1 MYFIVTVQAPDAM
14 DMAAGAFVIDFRYSL
29 LKVNIW
35 NIIELWKGSMQQ
47 NAKGGYSMER
57 RAIKVNAPMNKKLSM
72 KVIPGH
78 FATSSSHVNQYLDL
92 TGMKTR
98 QSDAAEAARVM
109 ARQYV
114 NSTIVDTVVCLE
126 GCQVIGAFLA
136 QELSAVG
143 IMSMNMHQTIYIIAP
158 EFNSNGQM
166 IFRENNLPAVYSK
179 HILLLA
185 GSATTGDTLKKSIDC
200 IQYYGGMVEGISAI
214 FSAVDKVDGITVHS
228 IFKAKDVPD
237 YMSYDIGECPMC
249 EAKQR
254 LEAIV
259 NGNGYIKL

>member
-1 MYFIVTVQAPDAM
+1 
-14 DMAAGAFVIDFRYSL
+14 
-29 LKVNIW
+29 
-35 NIIELWKGSMQQ
+35 
-47 NAKGGYSMER
+47 MER
-57 RAIKVNAPMNKKLSM
+57 RAIKVNAPMNKKLAM

-78 FATSSSHVNQYLDL
+78 FATSSSHINQYLDL

-98 QSDAAEAARVM
+98 QSEAAEAARVM

-114 NSTIVDTVVCLE
+114 NSTIVDTIVCLE
-126 GCQVIGAFLA
+126 GCQVIGAYLA
-136 QELSAVG
+136 QELSSAG
-143 IMSMNMHQTIYIIAP
+143 IMSMNMHQTIYIITP
-158 EFNSNGQM
+158 EYNSSGQM

-185 GSATTGDTLKKSIDC
+185 GSATTGDTLKRSLDC

-214 FSAVDKVDGITVHS
+214 FSAVDKVDGVAVHS